1 MNHLNEGEIHA
12 WLDGAVDA
20 TQSREIELHVA
31 GCATCAAAV
40 AEARGFI
47 AASSRILT
55 ALDDVPAGVTPKRA
69 PARAPAPIRRWR
81 AAPWVTGIA
90 AALMLAVGVTTWN
103 RRAVEKDM
111 PSMRAPSAVT
121 QQVESLP
128 PAVVQAPRQGASAS
142 APVAAPAAAPAEK
155 RLRRDAT
162 AEPKGRAQAAEA
174 QPSSIGAA
182 AGTGS
187 TRARRPSG
195 VLGGVGA
202 AASRDQKLENV
213 VVTGMRAAPQPLSS
227 QPSAPQPSAQAADIA
242 KLLPPPPDRRVRLLT
257 ELEELAGCYRIAKQ
271 DQDTTKLRKLSR
283 LSAEAVVGKAAAAQA
298 PTARAPAAVP
308 AAPSAGYVTPLRPS
322 MLRLDTAL
330 HPLGYAVRS
339 ATSDSIVGWWTEINR
354 DSARVDLLA
363 AGRFNLA
370 RKNQITCPER

>member
-20 TQSREIELHVA
+20 TQSREIEAHVA
-31 GCATCAAAV
+31 ECPTCAAAV

-55 ALDDVPAGVTPKRA
+55 ALDEVPAGVTPKRA
-69 PARAPAPIRRWR
+69 PVRAPAPVRQWR

-111 PSMRAPSAVT
+111 PSTRAPSLVT
-121 QQVESLP
+121 QLVESLP
-128 PAVVQAPRQGASAS
+128 PAVVQAPPMGAGAS
-142 APVAAPAAAPAEK
+142 APVAAPSTAPAEK
-155 RLRRDAT
+155 RLRREALPKPRSS
-162 AEPKGRAQAAEA
+162 AE
-174 QPSSIGAA
+174 
-182 AGTGS
+182 
-187 TRARRPSG
+187 
-195 VLGGVGA
+195 L
-202 AASRDQKLENV
+202 
-213 VVTGMRAAPQPLSS
+213 AAPQLRPIGTIAGVARTGEVRMRGAAGAGVAESREKKAENLAVTAM
-227 QPSAPQPSAQAADIA
+227 PAAPQASAQAADMI
-242 KLLPPPPDRRVRLLT
+242 KLRRMSGEQRARPSA
-257 ELEELAGCYRIAKQ
+257 ELEELAGCYRIAN
-271 DQDTTKLRKLSR
+271 QDTTKLRKAAIPL
-283 LSAEAVVGKAAAAQA
+283 EEIVVTGKAAASARA

-308 AAPSAGYVTPLRPS
+308 AVPSAGEVIPLRPP

-339 ATSDSIVGWWTEINR
+339 ATSDSIIGWWSEINR
-354 DSARVDLLA
+354 DSVRVDLLA